1 MVEEKN
7 TISPK
12 DESVSGE
19 KKTKR
24 VAKSKPAAKSTKVS
38 SVGKKAVSRVRV
50 KKVSDAKSEIAAEEK
65 TGGIKPLDYLY
76 GLGRRKE
83 AIAKVQ
89 VFGNGKGIIT
99 VNGKPYTE
107 YFTQYVTQELVRAP
121 LAAVGKIDK
130 VNVVIVVRGGGMRG
144 QAEAVRLGIARA
156 LLKED
161 QTFRATLKPLGFL
174 RRDPRIKE
182 RKKPGLKK
190 ARRAPQWAKR

>member
-1 MVEEKN
+1 MEEEKKI
-7 TISPK
+7 ISTK
-12 DESVSGE
+12 TVVASVG
-19 KKTKR
+19 KKTRR
-24 VAKSKPAAKSTKVS
+24 VVKTKTAVKGAKPS
-38 SVGKKAVSRVRV
+38 SVGKKAVGRPRI
-50 KKVSDAKSEIAAEEK
+50 KKVDEVKIEK
-65 TGGIKPLDYLY
+65 AVKEKGGVKPLNYLY

-83 AIAKVQ
+83 AVARVRVLK
-89 VFGNGKGIIT
+89 NGKGVIT
-99 VNGKPYTE
+99 VNDKPCLE
-107 YFTQYVTQELVRAP
+107 YFTQYVLQELVRAP
-121 LAAVGKIDK
+121 LVAVGKMDK
-130 VNVVIVVRGGGMRG
+130 VDVVISVKGGGMRG